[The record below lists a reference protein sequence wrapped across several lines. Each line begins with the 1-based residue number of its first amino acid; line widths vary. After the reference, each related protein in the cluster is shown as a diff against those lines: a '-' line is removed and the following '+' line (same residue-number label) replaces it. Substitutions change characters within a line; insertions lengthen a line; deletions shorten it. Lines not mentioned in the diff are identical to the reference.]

1 MSYLAVTKSKGHSYY
16 KIMESYRDETGKVK
30 HRVIFNIGTVA
41 DLYEL
46 LPETVR
52 NGKFKDESPGV
63 LQSPKPRSIHS

>member
-41 DLYEL
+41 D
-46 LPETVR
+46 
-52 NGKFKDESPGV
+52 F
-63 LQSPKPRSIHS
+63 I